1 MQPSFLPLQ
10 IPVINVAAVVRRV
23 LIPAPV
29 KTSFGTMKDRPAV
42 FLRVT
47 AADGVSGYGEVW
59 CNFPTVAAEHRQR
72 LAEEVVGP
80 TLVASGAVATG
91 SVYDLLMER
100 LHVLALQSGEWGPL
114 RQVAAGLDAAV
125 WDMAARRAGLPLY
138 RLLNPQAEGIV
149 RTYASGIGPEDPG
162 VTARSAAALGHTA
175 FKLKVGFGRETDLRS
190 LKAFRAAMGGEAAL
204 MIDANQ
210 GWDVAEA
217 ADRAEEYA
225 RFGLDWI
232 EEPLRAD
239 RPTEEWLRVARRS
252 PAPLAAGENIDTLDG
267 YEAMI
272 ASGAIGFVQPDVAKW
287 GGVSGCM
294 AVAKAAKAVAK
305 AAKARGLVYC
315 PHFLG
320 GGIGLLASAHL
331 LAAAGGGGMLEID
344 TNPNPLREDLAGG
357 ILNVRD
363 GEIRLPDAPGIGIAP
378 DHLFD

>member
-1 MQPSFLPLQ
+1 MQHSFPTIE
-10 IPVINVAAVVRRV
+10 IPVIEVAAVVRRAP
-23 LIPAPV
+23 IPIPI
-29 KTSFGTMKDRPAV
+29 KTSFGSMKDRPAV

-47 AADGVSGYGEVW
+47 DADGISGYGEIW

-80 TLVASGAVATG
+80 VLLALGAVETG
-91 SVYDLLMER
+91 SVYELLMER

-125 WDMAARRAGLPLY
+125 WDLAARRAGLPLY
-138 RLLNPQAEGIV
+138 RLLNPQGAGRI
-149 RTYASGIGPEDPG
+149 RAYASGIGPEDPG
-162 VTARSAAALGHTA
+162 TVARSAAARGHGA
-175 FKLKVGFGRETDLRS
+175 FKLKVGFGRDSDLRA
-190 LKAFRAAMGGEAAL
+190 LKAFRAAMGEEAAL

-225 RFGLDWI
+225 QFGLDWI

-239 RPTEEWLRVARRS
+239 RPIEEWLRVARRS
-252 PAPLAAGENIDTLDG
+252 PVLLAAGENIDTRAG
-267 YEAMI
+267 YDAMA
-272 ASGAIGFVQPDVAKW
+272 ASGAIGFIQPDVAKW
-287 GGVSGCM
+287 GGVSGCL
-294 AVAKAAKAVAK
+294 AVAREAG
-305 AAKARGLVYC
+305 ARGLVYC

-320 GGIGLLASAHL
+320 GGIGLLTSAHL

-344 TNPNPLREDLAGG
+344 TNPNALREDLAGA
-357 ILNVRD
+357 ILKVTD
-363 GEIRLPDAPGIGIAP
+363 CEIKLPDVAGIGISP